1 MTNLAAL
8 WGSRYIAFSAV
19 SLIVAILGLFLATQ
33 RPLLFDPYLGGV
45 PPILA
50 LVAICACGWVALH
63 FLNNN
68 GYFVLSRPES
78 RRHGIIVAAC
88 LAMPFMVLVTVVDLT
103 KGFPREINV
112 PLPDSLLFYPVMGYV
127 VELLFH
133 AIPLALLLPLVGK
146 IFRSWA
152 AKTQIVLCIVAV
164 ASLEAVFQL
173 SQATRHLA
181 VFTAIHL
188 LLFGLV
194 ELYIFR
200 RFDFISMYA
209 FRIIYYA
216 YWHVAWG
223 HVRLL
228 WLF

>member
-1 MTNLAAL
+1 VTLVAVLLGFFLAA
-8 WGSRYIAFSAV
+8 
-19 SLIVAILGLFLATQ
+19 Q
-33 RPLLFDPYLGGV
+33 RPMLFDPYFGGI

-50 LVAICACGWVALH
+50 LVAICSSGWVALY
-63 FLNNN
+63 FLNAN
-68 GYFVLSRPES
+68 GYFVSSRPQS
-78 RRHGIIVAAC
+78 RRRGLTVAAS
-88 LAMPFMVLVTVVDLT
+88 LAVPFMALVTVVDLAE
-103 KGFPREINV
+103 GFPKEINV

-127 VELLFH
+127 VALLLH

-152 AKTQIVLCIVAV
+152 ADSQIALCIVAV
-164 ASLEAVFQL
+164 ASLETVFQL

-188 LLFGLV
+188 FLFGLV

-223 HVRLL
+223 HMRLL